1 MLDWFISIKGQ
12 DFLVY
17 FWTLSILAIFIG
29 KWLMSRADGS
39 KHFSMPSPTQLNT
52 YEIAALRE
60 ERKGVIHTALFNLW
74 NAQLIEVS
82 GKNQDAQV
90 QITSKNNLAPKNS
103 FEAMIYRFIAQQ
115 PRNPKEFFNQASF
128 HSQMDAELET
138 VYQKLEK
145 LHLRR
150 TEQQSQSA
158 KKIFKTLMWLIFGI
172 GGTKLIFGFF
182 YGRPLTFLVL
192 SMFAMFIIMI
202 IVFSGE
208 DSRIST
214 LGKRYLQALNKH
226 FEWVKTKGRSELA
239 KATEQSSFD
248 PALRVA
254 IFGISGLA
262 GFAIFSTFQE
272 AFAASATSTVSSES
286 GGGGCGGGCG
296 GGSDGGG
303 GGCGGCGGGG
313 D

>member
-1 MLDWFISIKGQ
+1 MLDWFISIKGP

-17 FWTLSILAIFIG
+17 FWTFSILAIFIG

-39 KHFSMPSPTQLNT
+39 KHFPMPSPTQLNA

-74 NAQLIEVS
+74 NADLIEVS

-90 QITSKNNLAPKNS
+90 QITSKNNLAPKNT
-103 FEAMIYRFIAQQ
+103 FEAMIYNFIAQQ

-138 VYQKLEK
+138 IYQKLEK

-150 TEQQSQSA
+150 TEQHSQSV

-172 GGTKLIFGFF
+172 GGAKLIFGFF

-192 SMFAMFIIMI
+192 SMFAMFIIVMV
-202 IVFSGE
+202 VFSGE

-214 LGKRYLQALNKH
+214 LGKRYLKALKNYLKTTDKH
-226 FEWVKTKGRSELA
+226 PSKEI
-239 KATEQSSFD
+239 D

-254 IFGISGLA
+254 ALGIAGLVGIA
-262 GFAIFSTFQE
+262 MFVGFQE
-272 AFAASATSTVSSES
+272 AFAASANSSSSSDS

-296 GGSDGGG
+296 GSDGGGG

>member
-17 FWTLSILAIFIG
+17 FWTLSILAIFVG
-29 KWLMSRADGS
+29 KWLMSRVDGS

-214 LGKRYLQALNKH
+214 LGKRYLKALKNYLKTTDKH
-226 FEWVKTKGRSELA
+226 PSKEV
-239 KATEQSSFD
+239 D
-248 PALRVA
+248 PALKVA
-254 IFGISGLA
+254 ALGIAGLA
-262 GFAIFSTFQE
+262 GIAMFSTFQE
-272 AFAASATSTVSSES
+272 AFAASANSTVSSDS
-286 GGGGCGGGCG
+286 SGGGCGGGCG